1 MNSIGIDL
9 GTTNS
14 VACTISNGRFEFL
27 KFSGKDLLPSAILVD
42 KGKITVGAAAKR
54 KSQLNADHYISS
66 AKTHMGD
73 YSYSRTIDGRI
84 FTATDVAAEVLKEI
98 YKAARKFFGND
109 EEIQAVIT
117 TPAQFSFIQNE
128 ETKKA
133 GEMAGFKVK
142 QILEEPVAAAM
153 AYAFENT
160 QPQEKIYVVDLG
172 GGTFDVALLEA
183 RGKNFYKT
191 LMKDGNRS
199 LGGDNFDKAVMNLM
213 MSEIRKT
220 IGVDLSTRE
229 KSGLGAN
236 DHAKTRQKLCIEAEK
251 IKCALS
257 HSKSEQVDIV
267 NLFPYQGGLYDLH
280 MTITREAFLT
290 EAAPH
295 ILEVENVIR
304 RSFEDTDFSEE
315 DVDRVILVG
324 GSANMPFVR
333 DCVQK
338 LFHKEPYSNMDLS
351 KLVAMGAAILADD
364 ELSNGIEQ
372 HNIISHSMGIELIGN
387 RMEIMLKKNEEYPCE
402 NTQTFYTVYDYQESV
417 DIRAYEGEDTEDV
430 FQNRY
435 IGGFVLDDIKRA
447 PKGKEI
453 EVRFRFDESS
463 ILHVMAKD
471 PERPG
476 VYKEV
481 ELDPTMEQRRPEDNK
496 VTPYD
501 IALLLDNSGSMR
513 DSLNTAKDACRKLV
527 SDLIDT
533 TVHRVAFISF
543 ESIALLHS
551 HLTHNRQQLLNAI
564 DSVIVGGSTNMTE
577 AFNIAYREM
586 SSREFEPLVI
596 VVTDGMPDDQYSATN
611 SANRLKQNGVKIA
624 AIGAGSVNHGYL
636 SSLASSPQDYYG
648 IQSMDGLAEAFKNIV
663 NGLRL

>member
-14 VACTISNGRFEFL
+14 VACTILNGRFEYL
-27 KFSGKDLLPSAILVD
+27 KFSGKDLLPSAILYD
-42 KGKITVGAAAKR
+42 NGKITVGAAAKR
-54 KSQLNADHYISS
+54 KSKLNAEHFISS

-73 YSYSRTIDGRI
+73 RSHTWTIDGRT
-84 FTATDVAAEVLKEI
+84 FTSTDVAAEVLKEI
-98 YKAARKFFGND
+98 YKAAQKFFGNN

-117 TPAQFSFIQNE
+117 TPAQFSFVQNE

-172 GGTFDVALLEA
+172 GGTFDVALLES

-191 LMKDGNRS
+191 LMKGGNRS
-199 LGGDNFDKAVMNLM
+199 LGGDNFDKAVVNLM
-213 MSEIRKT
+213 MSELRKT
-220 IGVDLSTRE
+220 IGVDLSTKE
-229 KSGLGAN
+229 KSGLNAN
-236 DHAKTRQKLCIEAEK
+236 EYAKTLQKLYTEAEK

-257 HSKSEQVDIV
+257 SSESEQVDIV
-267 NLFPYQGGLYDLH
+267 NLFPYQDGLYDLH
-280 MTITREAFLT
+280 MTITREAFLK
-290 EAAPH
+290 EAAPYVRE
-295 ILEVENVIR
+295 IESVIK
-304 RSFEDTDFSEE
+304 RSFEDTEFSEE

-333 DCVQK
+333 DCAQK
-338 LFHKEPYSNMDLS
+338 LFNKEPYSNMDLS
-351 KLVAMGAAILADD
+351 KLVAMGAAIIADD

-372 HNIISHSMGIELIGN
+372 HNIISHSMGIELIYS
-387 RMEIMLKKNEEYPCE
+387 RMEKMLKQNEEYPCE
-402 NTQTFYTVYDYQESV
+402 NTQIFYTVSDYQESV
-417 DIRAYEGEDTEDV
+417 QISVYEGENTEDV
-430 FQNRY
+430 LQNRY
-435 IGGFVLDDIKRA
+435 IGGFILNDIERA

-471 PERPG
+471 PKRPG

-481 ELDPTMEQRRPEDNK
+481 ELDPTLEQQRPEDKK

-501 IALLLDNSGSMR
+501 IALLLDNSGSMYN
-513 DSLNTAKDACRKLV
+513 SLDTAKGACRKLI
-527 SDLIDT
+527 SDMIDT
-533 TVHRVAFISF
+533 AVHRVAFASF
-543 ESIALLHS
+543 ESRARLHS
-551 HLTHNRQQLLNAI
+551 HLTHDRQQLINAVN
-564 DSVIVGGSTNMTE
+564 SVKLGGSTNMTE
-577 AFNIAYREM
+577 AFEIAYQEM
-586 SSREFEPLVI
+586 SRREFKPLVI
-596 VVTDGMPDDQYSATN
+596 VVTDGEPDDPYSTTN
-611 SANRLKQNGVKIA
+611 RADRLKQNGIKIA
-624 AIGAGSVNHGYL
+624 AIGAGSVNHNYL
-636 SSLASSPQDYYG
+636 SSLASSPQDYYQ
-648 IQSMDGLAEAFKNIV
+648 IKDMSGLAEAFKSIV